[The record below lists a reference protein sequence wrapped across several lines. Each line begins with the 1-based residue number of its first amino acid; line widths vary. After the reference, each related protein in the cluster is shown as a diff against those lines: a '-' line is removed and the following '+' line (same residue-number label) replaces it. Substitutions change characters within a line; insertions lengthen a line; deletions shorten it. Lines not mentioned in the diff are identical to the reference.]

1 MKRSL
6 FIILT
11 CLLAHTAAMA
21 QKGLNIN
28 HLFNENLITDEWVT
42 QELNGKT
49 EIIVTGKKAK
59 EMGLTTYHSIS
70 LNSGKKQERESIE
83 ALVLKDGAQALDKDV
98 EYRNGQLY
106 YGFFT
111 LKPNKQN
118 KRYIFYLNQNLARK
132 IPRNIVTVI
141 YMEGKKSPEEVKK
154 LIRK

>member
-1 MKRSL
+1 M
-6 FIILT
+6 T
-11 CLLAHTAAMA
+11 CLLTYMA
-21 QKGLNIN
+21 TVAQQGLNIN
-28 HLFNENLITDEWVT
+28 RLFNEKLITEDWVT

-59 EMGLTTYHSIS
+59 ELGLATYHSLS
-70 LNSGKKQERESIE
+70 LNSSKKQERESIE
-83 ALVLKDGAQALDKDV
+83 SLVLKDGAQAVDKEV

-111 LKPNKQN
+111 LKPNKRNQM
-118 KRYIFYLNQNLARK
+118 YIFYLNQNLARK
-132 IPRNIVTVI
+132 APKNIVTLI